1 MQALQDGTIIA
12 RRHLTDNL
20 VFGRYCPAEV
30 CEDAPEAPSHE
41 VDSTKSACPPSEPLP
56 AQISSNARPVMSPFV
71 IGSVA
76 FCCVFGAAAIGM
88 LLRARLPDH
97 HLSADS
103 RDAIKLA
110 TAVVGTLS
118 ALALGL
124 LIASSKRSFDE
135 AGLELRTVAARV
147 LLLDRVMAQYGQET
161 APIRATLRGQLETRL
176 KATIDGSRRTL
187 DDGLDIEPV
196 QDVLRKLT
204 PQNDGQ
210 RWLQTRALQLSGL
223 IAEARWLRAETEAGG
238 FPGLFLAF
246 LVFWLALL
254 FGSFGLLAPS
264 NATTVATLFVCA
276 FSVTGALT
284 IIIDMDHPYLGFI
297 RASDAPL
304 RLAMER
310 LGQP

>member
-1 MQALQDGTIIA
+1 
-12 RRHLTDNL
+12 
-20 VFGRYCPAEV
+20 
-30 CEDAPEAPSHE
+30 
-41 VDSTKSACPPSEPLP
+41 
-56 AQISSNARPVMSPFV
+56 MSPYI
-71 IGSVA
+71 IGGVA
-76 FCCVFGAAAIGM
+76 LCCVFGAAAIGM
-88 LLRARLPDH
+88 LARSRLPDH

-124 LIASSKRSFDE
+124 LIASAKRSFDE
-135 AGLELRTVAARV
+135 AGLELRTAAARV
-147 LLLDRVMAQYGQET
+147 LLLDRVMAKYGPET
-161 APIRATLRGQLETRL
+161 APIRAVLRKQLEARL
-176 KATIDGSRRTL
+176 KVAIDGSSRRTL

-196 QDVLRKLT
+196 QDELRNLT

-223 IAEARWLRAETEAGG
+223 IAEARWMRAETEAGG

-246 LVFWLALL
+246 LIFWLALL
-254 FGSFGLLAPS
+254 FGSFGLLAPT
-264 NATTVATLFVCA
+264 NATTIATLFVCA
-276 FSVTGALT
+276 FSVTGALA

-297 RASDAPL
+297 RASDASL
-304 RLAMER
+304 RLALER